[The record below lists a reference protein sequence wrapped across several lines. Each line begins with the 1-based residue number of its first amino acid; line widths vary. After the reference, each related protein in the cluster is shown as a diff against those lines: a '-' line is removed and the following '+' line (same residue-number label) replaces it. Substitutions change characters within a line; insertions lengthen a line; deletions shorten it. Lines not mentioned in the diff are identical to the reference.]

1 MGLGWRKRRD
11 NGKAFIVRPK
21 GGKSV
26 SQMLNKQRN
35 EALSTSDIK
44 KVLASRKIDK
54 DEIIS
59 EEEIRRAQSMGESVK
74 GRLISL
80 HTNNPEMDNIFVDED
95 SPHLFD
101 ESDMNKDLSL
111 REQQNRMVA
120 EQKGLEIQEDID
132 NMRDQENKE
141 KASKKE

>member
-21 GGKSV
+21 GGKSI
-26 SQMLNKQRN
+26 SQMLNKQ
-35 EALSTSDIK
+35 ESEPLSVSELK
-44 KVLASRKIDK
+44 KVLNSRKIDQ

-59 EEEIRRAQSMGESVK
+59 EEEIKRAQARGESVE

-80 HTNNPEMDNIFVDED
+80 NPNNPELDNVFVGED
-95 SPHLFD
+95 SPHIFD
-101 ESDMNKDLSL
+101 ESELNGSLDL

-120 EQKGLEIQEDID
+120 EEKGIEIQEDID
-132 NMRDQENKE
+132 KLRQEENTE
-141 KASKKE
+141 KAKKE